1 MERTKER
8 IIELQD
14 RAMEW
19 VKVRK
24 TKTRKYEN
32 SWDVKWW
39 DVCVMVTG
47 RKDVDVSQRNNGY
60 RQTVKTQQNSS
71 IKAKNNLQ
79 TQETGKP
86 KETHT

>member
-1 MERTKER
+1 
-8 IIELQD
+8 
-14 RAMEW
+14 
-19 VKVRK
+19 
-24 TKTRKYEN
+24 
-32 SWDVKWW
+32 
-39 DVCVMVTG
+39 MVTG

-86 KETHT
+86 KETHTQTHQGKTFGNYKQENLSTSMTNDTAWE